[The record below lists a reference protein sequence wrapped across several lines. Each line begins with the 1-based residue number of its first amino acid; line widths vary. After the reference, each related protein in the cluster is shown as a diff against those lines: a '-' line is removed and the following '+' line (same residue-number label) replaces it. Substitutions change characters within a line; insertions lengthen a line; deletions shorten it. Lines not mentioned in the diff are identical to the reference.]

1 MELNNYFSKAFDTTL
16 KSYSITGKALSSQSG
31 VSQNHISG
39 FRNGDNITV
48 EALSKLMKAMDQ
60 MNPGS
65 VNHFLKQVM
74 ELTAPAEPR
83 PAKFKA
89 SLENLVESATDE
101 EIEGL
106 MVVIARKWRLKSNHQ
121 EKELCA

>member
-1 MELNNYFSKAFDTTL
+1 MKLNNYFSKAFDITL

-48 EALSKLMKAMDQ
+48 ETLSKLMKAMDQ
-60 MNPGS
+60 INPGS
-65 VNHFLKQVM
+65 VNHFLRQVM
-74 ELTAPAEPR
+74 ETASADPR

-89 SLENLVESATDE
+89 SLENLIESATDE

-106 MVVIARKWRLKSNHQ
+106 MVAIARKWRLKSNHQ